1 MKIVHTEAS
10 LGFGGQ
16 EMRILTEA
24 LGLKNRGH
32 QLTLLCPRHAEIYTI
47 AQARGLDVVALPI
60 GKKRL
65 SGLWSM
71 HHWLRNNRPD
81 VINTHS
87 STDSWL
93 TALAASLTCN
103 PPAIVRSRHISAP
116 IGNNVFS
123 RWLYTKASQHI
134 VTTGEKLRRTLI
146 DVNGFPAEQVT
157 SIRTGIDLQRFKP
170 GDKQQ
175 ARHHLDLPS
184 DKTII
189 GIVAT
194 LRSWKGHRYLLE
206 AFANLPDRE
215 SLQLLIV
222 GDGPQWDALH
232 EQVKQLDLVN
242 NVNFAGRQSNIE
254 TWLQAL
260 DIFCLPSYANEGV
273 PQALMQAQACGIP
286 AVTTLVGSIDEAVLA
301 GESALIVSPENTDE
315 LQQALTVLLSAPEKR
330 QLMGSTAA
338 KFAADSFSDSAML
351 NAMEKV
357 FMNACAHS
365 H

>member
-10 LGFGGQ
+10 MGFGGQ

-32 QLTLLCPRHAEIYTI
+32 QLTLLCPRHAEIYSI
-47 AQARGLDVVALPI
+47 AQTRGLDVVALPI

-65 SGLWSM
+65 AGLWAIYR
-71 HHWLRNNRPD
+71 WLSANRPD
-81 VINTHS
+81 VVNTHS

-93 TALAASLTCN
+93 TALAAKLMPN

-116 IGNNVFS
+116 IGDNAFS
-123 RWLYTKASQHI
+123 RWLYTKASRHI

-146 DVNGFPAEQVT
+146 DTNGFPAEQVS

-175 ARHHLDLPS
+175 ARLQLNLPS

-206 AFANLPDRE
+206 AFAALPERENLH
-215 SLQLLIV
+215 LLIV

-232 EQVKQLDLVN
+232 ELVKQLNLVN
-242 NVNFAGRQSNIE
+242 NVSFAGRQNNIQ

-301 GESALIVSPENTDE
+301 GESALIVSPENTAE
-315 LQQALTVLLSAPEKR
+315 LQQALAALINNPDKR
-330 QLMGSTAA
+330 RQMGAKAA
-338 KFAADSFSDSAML
+338 EFAAENFSDSAML
-351 NAMEKV
+351 DAMERV
-357 FMNACAHS
+357 FMNACAQS
-365 H
+365 R